1 MKTLRLLLIAPFFAC
16 TALVAQYA
24 VPVAE
29 EPPAAAPAAVTP
41 PAVQVDPTVAAD
53 AVLKAMHYDEMM
65 DKAVDQQKQASLAYT
80 RQMLAKMNLPGTS
93 PQDLK
98 AFEEKAMDAA
108 WAGLNPKDI
117 HANAVRVYDQVFTTD
132 ELVAIADFYN
142 SPIGQSITAKQPQV
156 QQKIMAGLRQQMMQ
170 VMPKIQQM
178 TRDFSAK
185 QQAKA
190 AQDTA
195 KAAAAKPSV
204 TAAPA
209 NPAKP
214 ATAAATATLPLK

>member
-1 MKTLRLLLIAPFFAC
+1 MKTLRLLLIAPFFAG

-24 VPVAE
+24 VPVE
-29 EPPAAAPAAVTP
+29 YVPPTPAPAAVTP
-41 PAVQVDPTVAAD
+41 PPVQVDPVVAAD

-65 DKAVDQQKQASLAYT
+65 DKAVDQQKQAALAYT
-80 RQMLAKMNLPGTS
+80 RQMLEKMNLPGTS

-98 AFEEKAMDAA
+98 AFEEKAMGAA
-108 WAGLNPKDI
+108 WAGLSPKDI

-142 SPIGQSITAKQPQV
+142 SPVGQSITAKQPQV

-190 AQDTA
+190 AEDAA
-195 KAAAAKPSV
+195 KAAAAKPS
-204 TAAPA
+204 A
-209 NPAKP
+209 P
-214 ATAAATATLPLK
+214 ATAPLPPKY